1 MDVFMKSKFNVFL
14 HGAGLLLTYHL
25 YILVWIGIAF
35 LFANYNPLRPFQFL
49 GHTVSLASGFV
60 LLLFATPIVYFFIR
74 RYSKPTVRRVLTA
87 HVLISILIPF
97 FVEYELVAGL
107 YLFSPY
113 LAIIPLYLILY
124 RKQPAL
130 FAWGALCMHLVLTL
144 LCFLIGQSAS
154 HAISEWMIV
163 QNGDDGSILVLWAEL
178 NARSFIGLI
187 APIIHLLICLIRWL
201 FPSKKTV

>member
-1 MDVFMKSKFNVFL
+1 MKSKFNECL

-74 RYSKPTVRRVLTA
+74 RYSKRTVRRVLTA
-87 HVLISILIPF
+87 HVLISVLVPF

-107 YLFSPY
+107 YLFAPY
-113 LAIIPLYLILY
+113 LAIIPVYLILY

-130 FAWGALCMHLVLTL
+130 FACGALCMHLILTL
-144 LCFLIGQSAS
+144 LCYLIGQSAG

-163 QNGDDGSILVLWAEL
+163 QNGDDWSILILLFEYTIR
-178 NARSFIGLI
+178 NIIGLI
-187 APIIHLLICLIRWL
+187 TPILHLLICLIRWL
-201 FPSKKTV
+201 FPSKKTA

>member
-1 MDVFMKSKFNVFL
+1 MKSKFNVFL

-25 YILVWIGIAF
+25 YILAWIGSTYLLSNCIPF
-35 LFANYNPLRPFQFL
+35 RPFPFL

-74 RYSKPTVRRVLTA
+74 RYSKPTVRRVLIA
-87 HVLISILIPF
+87 HVLISILVPF
-97 FVEYELVAGL
+97 FVEYELVTGL
-107 YLFSPY
+107 YHVATY

-130 FAWGALCMHLVLTL
+130 FAWGALSMHLVLTL

-163 QNGDDGSILVLWAEL
+163 QNDWGK
-178 NARSFIGLI
+178 NRF
-187 APIIHLLICLIRWL
+187 
-201 FPSKKTV
+201 